1 MLRLVDVSMYYQNG
15 TNVTVGIKK
24 VNLEFRV
31 GEFVAITGESGSG
44 KTTLLNVISSL
55 SSFHEGELYI
65 DGKPTSG
72 YDDAEWE
79 NYRREHI
86 GFIFQNYDLI
96 DSYTVLQN
104 VVSAMIV
111 KGRCYR
117 EAKAEAMNYL
127 KQVGLERLAYRRASK
142 LSSGQKQ
149 RLAIARAL
157 AKDTDIIV
165 ADEPTGNLDSENG
178 RQVVEILAELAKTK
192 LVIMVSHNIEEAE
205 KYASRLI
212 RMQDGQVV
220 SNTVLYENPPV
231 EKKTEKKQRQI
242 SELKLAS
249 VFAGL
254 NRHSQRVKS
263 TIAVLFIAVVCCAA
277 FVFLGSIL
285 YNRDDT
291 PARVYDNTAFLN
303 GDPLRVVIRRTD
315 GEIMGESDFDY
326 FESLEHCMSVEK
338 DDALSDC
345 SYYYRD
351 GEDYK
356 VKYSVVQSPAEA
368 EAGIPPKKYE
378 NVLLLK
384 NDNYIK
390 TTYSL
395 TEDAL
400 LAGRLPQNS
409 GEVVLYS
416 KDESVLGTQI
426 QFYFSD
432 TRHWSTGS
440 FLEKKMT
447 VVGLLSDKREQ
458 VRFHPDIAYLFSGEY
473 IEKSCIANLQK
484 NDVALYTVCS
494 ASGAVT
500 IICDETL
507 ASGTV
512 IIPKDFYEAVSDGY
526 GEIAEDVK
534 LVVSYAKYDGYEST
548 VTGDTEITSSN
559 LINTE
564 TTFSKILKGTSTY
577 GTNLFV
583 SKNDYYKIFHK
594 YPDYSGT
601 QATVYIDDYAYVV
614 DFLEACKASGEYEA
628 ISPYRLGA
636 IEFDETLVKERLI
649 ALIVSIV
656 AFIAAFGLEI
666 VILFNILRLRKDDY
680 RILHSLGL
688 KTPSMKRISFIE
700 FPQYNILGMLIAAL
714 AITAAW
720 YFKLPLLDNYLKYY
734 RPIHIVVV
742 FAASC
747 IANLILVM
755 VFNNYLVKQ
764 VSRRGNK

>member
-15 TNVTVGIKK
+15 TNVTVGIKR
-24 VNLEFRV
+24 VNLEFKV

-44 KTTLLNVISSL
+44 KTTLLNVISSIAP
-55 SSFHEGELYI
+55 FHEGELYL

-72 YDDAEWE
+72 YDDTEWE
-79 NYRREHI
+79 DYRRQHV

-111 KGRCYR
+111 KGRRYH
-117 EAKAEAMNYL
+117 EAKVEAIDCL
-127 KQVGLERLAYRRASK
+127 KQVGLEKLAYRRASK

-192 LVIMVSHNIEEAE
+192 LVIMVSHNLEEAE

-220 SNTVLYENPPV
+220 SDVVLYENPPV
-231 EKKTEKKQRQI
+231 EKKTEKQQKQI

-249 VFAGL
+249 VFARL
-254 NRHSQRVKS
+254 NRRTQRVKS
-263 TIAVLFIAVVCCAA
+263 TIAVLFIAIVCCAS

-285 YNRDDT
+285 YNKDDT
-291 PARVYDNTAFLN
+291 PARVYDDTVFLN
-303 GDPLRVVIRRTD
+303 GDPLRVVVRRKD
-315 GEIMGESDFDY
+315 GEVMNEEDFK
-326 FESLEHCMSVEK
+326 FFTSLEHCMTVEK
-338 DDALSDC
+338 NDALNDY

-356 VKYSVVQSPAEA
+356 VKYSVVQSAAEA

-378 NVLLLK
+378 TVLLLK

-400 LAGRLPQNS
+400 LMGRLPENS

-416 KDESVLGTQI
+416 KDESVLGTEM

-447 VVGLLSDKREQ
+447 VVGLLSDKKEQ
-458 VRFHPDIAYLFSGEY
+458 VRFHPDIAYLFNGEL
-473 IEKSCIANLQK
+473 IEEGCYADLQH
-484 NDVALYTVCS
+484 NDSPVSQICS
-494 ASGAVT
+494 TSGAVT
-500 IICDETL
+500 VICDDTL
-507 ASGTV
+507 DSGSV
-512 IIPKDFYEAVSDGY
+512 IIPKDFYDLVSDGY
-526 GEIAEDVK
+526 GAVDKNVSVFVRYSKFDEED
-534 LVVSYAKYDGYEST
+534 G
-548 VTGDTEITSSN
+548 
-559 LINTE
+559 NTY
-564 TTFSKILKGTSTY
+564 TNTNTRLLNPLRGSSTY

-583 SKNDYYKIFHK
+583 SRNDYYKILRE
-594 YPDYSGT
+594 YPDCSSK
-601 QATVYIDDYAYVV
+601 QASVYIDDYAYVV
-614 DFLEACKASGEYEA
+614 DFLEECKASGEYEA

-636 IEFDETLVKERLI
+636 IEFDDALVRERLI
-649 ALIVSIV
+649 ALIVSIF

-666 VILFNILRLRKDDY
+666 VILFNVLRMRTGDYKILY
-680 RILHSLGL
+680 SLGL
-688 KTPSMKRISFIE
+688 KTSAMKRISRIE

-714 AITAAW
+714 AIAAAW
-720 YFKLPLLDNYLKYY
+720 YFKLPLLDRYLKYY
-734 RPIHIVVV
+734 RPIHLAIIFAVSCLSNIV
-742 FAASC
+742 
-747 IANLILVM
+747 LVII
-755 VFNNYLVKQ
+755 FNNYLVRQ
-764 VSRRGNK
+764 LSHRGSK